1 MSNGK
6 IRVAV
11 FFGGRSPEHDV
22 SIVTGLQVIQALD
35 ASLYEPVPV
44 YVDRCGVWRTG
55 EKLLDRATYIPACDA
70 DGLPAVSLE
79 IAPGKGGMLV
89 EQTSKLFGKPRRIPF
104 DVAIPAFH
112 GPYGEDGDM
121 QGLFEAVGIPY
132 TGMRVLASAIFM
144 DKAATKQ
151 ALSGAGIPMLPC
163 AVLRKPV
170 GGLLPPRAE
179 IEAALAGITLPGC
192 LKPAHLGSS
201 IGVAK
206 VDSIEEIEAV
216 LPGLF
221 RNDTVAIV
229 EPYLDGCVE
238 YNISVRRDGEGHA
251 TSAIERPKRDS
262 ELLDFRQKYLS
273 AGGKGGGKT
282 GGMGGGAKS
291 AGDSGSAGM
300 LSLTREINPDLPESL
315 EGRIRDFA
323 VRTYAA
329 FGGTGAPRMDF
340 MYDAARDEV
349 WLNEV
354 NPIPGSFAF
363 FLWEAAETPVRFTRL
378 LSLMIDEARAM
389 ARHTACPEDPTPEAA
404 RLFPRR

>member
-1 MSNGK
+1 MPNGK

-35 ASLYEPVPV
+35 ASHYEPVPV

-55 EKLLDRATYIPACDA
+55 EGLLHRATYIPPRHGG
-70 DGLPAVSLE
+70 GLPAVSLE
-79 IAPGKGGMLV
+79 IVPGKGGVLV
-89 EQTSKLFGKPRRIPF
+89 EQTAKLFGKPGRIPF

-112 GPYGEDGDM
+112 GPYGEDGGM
-121 QGLFEAVGIPY
+121 QGLFEAAGIPY

-144 DKAATKQ
+144 DKAATKR

-163 AVLRKPV
+163 AVLRKPM

-179 IEAALAGITLPGC
+179 IEAALADFTLPGC

-206 VDSIEEIEAV
+206 VDSIEDIEAV
-216 LPGLF
+216 LPALF
-221 RNDTVAIV
+221 ASDSTAIV

-238 YNISVRRDGEGHA
+238 YNISVRRHGGSHL
-251 TSAIERPKRDS
+251 TSAIERPECDS

-273 AGGKGGGKT
+273 AGGKGGPK
-282 GGMGGGAKS
+282 GGAKS

-300 LSLTREINPDLPESL
+300 LSLTREINPHLPPDL
-315 EGRIRDFA
+315 EGRIRDIA
-323 VRTYAA
+323 VRAYAA
-329 FGGTGAPRMDF
+329 FDGAGAPRMDF
-340 MYDAARDEV
+340 MYDAARDAL

-378 LSLMIDEARAM
+378 LSLLIDEARIL